1 MSQYRIQ
8 PFLLCALLLASPA
21 VGLAAEY
28 HGTVLCKGLPFPGAV
43 VTATQNNQ
51 KLVTTTDASGFF
63 SFPDLADG
71 VWNIEVSVFGFQ
83 RLVQPVVVSAA
94 AQPIA
99 WSLQFLPASQ
109 LLAKLGKSAPVPPS
123 ATSAAGQ
130 TGPRGAA
137 NRPAGY
143 AGVAMARRDNGGGFQ
158 RLEVAQS
165 SETSEFGNEGALK
178 PDETADLNQ
187 HAANSFLIQGSM
199 SSALGLPQQ
208 NDWNLAVRGMGM
220 GVPGGPGGPEGMG
233 PAGFGGGPA
242 MGMGGPGG
250 GPGGFG
256 RRGAA
261 GYGGHGR
268 GGFGP
273 GMMHGPRRGWAG
285 RPGARA
291 FGNARRGGRNQIM
304 GSAFLNFGNSA
315 LDARSF
321 SVTGATVAKPA
332 YSTLRAG
339 IMLGGPLQIP
349 KLVNRDRHILFSFN
363 LSFQRNRT
371 GTVSDAVNMPTLLE
385 RTGDFSQSAVAGVPV
400 TIYDPST
407 GLPFPGNR
415 IPASQ
420 ISSTATSLLSYF
432 PEPNLPFP
440 TRNYQTAWTGAQNA
454 HHVNARISNV
464 QIGTKDRLNFGIGY
478 QGGDNAAPNLF
489 QFVDTG
495 ANRGLSANF
504 GWSRNITTQLINNL
518 HFNFSRMRQ
527 LTTPFFANTE
537 DVSTN
542 LGILGTSTNPVN
554 WGPPNL
560 SFTNYAGLTDGN
572 YALNRN
578 QTSSVGESLL
588 WIRGQHNLT
597 LGGDYRRQQFNQFTD
612 NNGRGTLTFNGMAS
626 SLLLNGVGQPNTGY
640 DMADFL
646 LGLPSTGSI
655 RFGNPD
661 KYFRGSVYSLFANDD
676 WRISAR
682 FTLLAGLRWEYA
694 SPVSELYGRLVNLSL
709 GSAYSS
715 TAAVTPGYVN
725 PDRNNFSPRLG
736 LAWRPSASHSLIVRA
751 GYGIYYNTSVY
762 NIIAGNMAQQPP
774 FAQVLNVSRSVTDA
788 LTINRGFLL
797 ATSSATGSTYA
808 IDPNY
813 RIGYAQSWNLSLQHD
828 LPLSMIATA
837 GYLGTKGTRL
847 DQQFLPNSVA
857 PGAIE
862 SLLPHGFIY
871 ETSNGNSIYHAA
883 QFQLNRRFHSG
894 LMAHAS
900 YQFSKAIDD
909 AGTGGRGQ
917 GGTPIAQNWLDLSAE
932 RGLSSFDA
940 RHALSLLLQYSTG
953 MGRQGG
959 TLVSGWK
966 GALLKDWTISGNIT
980 VRSGSPFTAIAGGS
994 RSQVGGTAVTNTLRA
1009 NATGVDVLAEGS
1021 LFNTAAFALPA
1032 AGDWGNAGRNTIP
1045 GPATFTLN
1053 ASFGRI
1059 FRFGERRSIDLQ
1071 MQSQNLLN
1079 HVTITGWGTVLD
1091 SATYGLATNAAAM
1104 RQISLNLRF
1113 RF

>member
-1 MSQYRIQ
+1 MSQHRIQ
-8 PFLLCALLLASPA
+8 SFLLCALLFAPP
-21 VGLAAEY
+21 VIGYAAEY

-43 VTATQNNQ
+43 VTAAQNKQ
-51 KLVTTTDASGFF
+51 KLVTTTDAKGVF
-63 SFPDLADG
+63 SFPNLPDG
-71 VWNIEVSVFGFQ
+71 VWNIEVAVFGFQ
-83 RLVQPVVVSAA
+83 KLVQPVVVSSEAK
-94 AQPIA
+94 PIA

-109 LLAKLGKSAPVPPS
+109 LLAKLGKSTPGPPS
-123 ATSAAGQ
+123 AASANGQ
-130 TGPRGAA
+130 APARRPG
-137 NRPAGY
+137 NRPGGY
-143 AGVAMARRDNGGGFQ
+143 ESAAMARRENGGGFQ
-158 RLEVAQS
+158 RLEVTQS

-208 NDWNLAVRGMGM
+208 NDWGLAARGMEMGM
-220 GVPGGPGGPEGMG
+220 PGGPGG
-233 PAGFGGGPA
+233 FGGGPS
-242 MGMGGPGG
+242 MGMGTPGG

-256 RRGAA
+256 RGGPGGRG
-261 GYGGHGR
+261 GWGHG

-273 GMMHGPRRGWAG
+273 GAMRGPRRGWEG

-291 FGNARRGGRNQIM
+291 FGNARRGFRNQIM
-304 GSAFLNFGNSA
+304 GNAFLNFGNSA

-321 SVTGATVAKPA
+321 SVTGANVAKPA

-349 KLVNRDRHILFSFN
+349 KLVSRDRHILFSFN

-385 RTGDFSQSAVAGVPV
+385 RGGDFSQSSVGGVPV

-415 IPASQ
+415 IPAGR
-420 ISSTATSLLSYF
+420 INATATSLLSYF
-432 PEPNLPFP
+432 PKPNLPFSA
-440 TRNYQTAWTGAQNA
+440 RNYQTAWTGSQNA
-454 HHVNARISNV
+454 HNVNARISNV
-464 QIGTKDRLNFGIGY
+464 QIGSKDRLNFGIGY

-495 ANRGLSANF
+495 ANRGLNANI
-504 GWSRNITTQLINNL
+504 GWSRNITTQLINNI

-527 LTTPFFANTE
+527 LATPFFANTE
-537 DVSTN
+537 DVSAN

-560 SFTNYAGLTDGN
+560 SFTNYANLTDGN

-597 LGGDYRRQQFNQFTD
+597 FGGDYRRQQFNQFTD
-612 NNGRGTLTFNGMAS
+612 NNGRGTFSFNGMAS
-626 SLLLNGVGQPNTGY
+626 SLLLDGIEQRNTGY

-661 KYFRGSVYSLFANDD
+661 KYLRGSVYSLFANDD
-676 WRISAR
+676 WRISFR

-694 SPVSELYGRLVNLSL
+694 TPVSELYGRLVNLSL
-709 GSAYSS
+709 GSGYSS
-715 TAAVTPGYVN
+715 TTAVTPGSIN

-788 LTINRGFLL
+788 LTLNRGFLL

-828 LPLSMIATA
+828 LPLSMIGTI

-847 DQQFLPNSVA
+847 DQQFLPNSA
-857 PGAIE
+857 PPGAVE

-871 ETSNGNSIYHAA
+871 ETSNGNSVYHAA

-900 YQFSKAIDD
+900 YQFSKSIDD

-917 GGTPIAQNWLDLSAE
+917 GGTPIAQNWLDLAAE

-940 RHALSLLLQYSTG
+940 RHSLSLLLQYSTG

-959 TLVSGWK
+959 TLVNGWK
-966 GALLKDWTISGNIT
+966 GALLKDWTMSGNIT
-980 VRSGSPFTAIAGGS
+980 VRSGSPFTAIAGGN

-1009 NATGVDVLAEGS
+1009 NATGANVLAEGA

-1059 FRFGERRSIDLQ
+1059 FRLGERRSIDVQ

-1104 RQISLNLRF
+1104 RQVSLNLRF